1 MAFSLRNFSFFSAL
15 FAKEFAVG
23 GRTFAQLPANPKT
36 GEIAYVTDS
45 GQNTVGS
52 SVTSGQSTN
61 KVLVWWN
68 GSQWTCFG
76 K

>member
-1 MAFSLRNFSFFSAL
+1 MAFTLRNWSFISGL

-23 GRTFAQLPANPKT
+23 GRTFAQLPANPKA
-36 GEIAYVTDS
+36 GEFAYITDA

-52 SVTSGQSTN
+52 AVTSGLSTN
-61 KVLVWWN
+61 KVLAWWN